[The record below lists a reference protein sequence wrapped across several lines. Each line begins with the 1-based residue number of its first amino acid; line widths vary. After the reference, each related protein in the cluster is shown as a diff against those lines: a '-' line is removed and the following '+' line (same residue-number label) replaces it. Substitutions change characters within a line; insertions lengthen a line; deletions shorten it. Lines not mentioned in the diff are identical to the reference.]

1 MPHLFNEAFRKLTGT
16 KVIRKKKVRES
27 MEVIRLYAFLIFFF
41 IVFYLFWFTADA
53 VIERRPNLDAFRDF
67 FNSIIAGS
75 AVIGF
80 LSRYLVDRDGD
91 GRPDEAVRRKDDD
104 SNDDSEIR
112 D

>member
-1 MPHLFNEAFRKLTGT
+1 MPRVFNKIIKALTGT
-16 KVIRKKKVRES
+16 KIIRKRKVRES

-53 VIERRPNLDAFRDF
+53 VIAHRPNLDAFRDF
-67 FNSIIAGS
+67 FNSVIAGS

-91 GRPDEAVRRKDDD
+91 GRPDEAVKGKDDD
-104 SNDDSEIR
+104 NEAGD
-112 D
+112 

>member
-1 MPHLFNEAFRKLTGT
+1 MPRIFNKLLRVLTGT
-16 KVIRKKKVRES
+16 TIIRKKKVRES

-53 VIERRPNLDAFRDF
+53 IIERRPNLDAFRDF

-80 LSRYLVDRDGD
+80 LSRYLVDKDED
-91 GRPDEAVRRKDDD
+91 GRPDEAVRRKDDE
-104 SNDDSEIR
+104 NEAGN
-112 D
+112 

>member
-1 MPHLFNEAFRKLTGT
+1 MPRFFNKALSVLTGT
-16 KVIRKKKVRES
+16 KIIRKTKVRES
-27 MEVIRLYAFLIFFF
+27 MEVIRLYAFLMFFF

-53 VIERRPNLDAFRDF
+53 IIEHRPNLDAFRDF

-80 LSRYLVDRDGD
+80 LSRYLVDKDED
-91 GRPDEAVRRKDDD
+91 GRPDEAVRGKDDD
-104 SNDDSEIR
+104 DDETG

>member
-1 MPHLFNEAFRKLTGT
+1 MPRIFNKLLRTLTGT
-16 KVIRKKKVRES
+16 TIIRKKKVRES

-53 VIERRPNLDAFRDF
+53 IIEYRPNLDAFRDF

-80 LSRYLVDRDGD
+80 LSRYLVDKDGD
-91 GRPDEAVRRKDDD
+91 GRPDEAVKGKDDED
-104 SNDDSEIR
+104 EAGN
-112 D
+112 

>member
-1 MPHLFNEAFRKLTGT
+1 MPRIFNKLVRVLTGT
-16 KVIRKKKVRES
+16 RIIRKKKVRES

-41 IVFYLFWFTADA
+41 IILYIFWFTADA
-53 VIERRPNLDAFRDF
+53 VIARRPNLDAFRDF
-67 FNSIIAGS
+67 FNSVIAGS

-104 SNDDSEIR
+104 NEAGD
-112 D
+112 

>member
-1 MPHLFNEAFRKLTGT
+1 MPRIFNKLLRALTGT
-16 KVIRKKKVRES
+16 KIIRKRKVRES

-53 VIERRPNLDAFRDF
+53 VIAHRPNLDAFRDF
-67 FNSIIAGS
+67 FNSVIAGS

-80 LSRYLVDRDGD
+80 LSRYLVDTDED

-104 SNDDSEIR
+104 NEAGD
-112 D
+112 

>member
-1 MPHLFNEAFRKLTGT
+1 MPRIFNKLLRALIGT
-16 KVIRKKKVRES
+16 KIIRKRKVRES

-41 IVFYLFWFTADA
+41 IILYIFWFTTDA
-53 VIERRPNLDAFRDF
+53 VIAHRPNLDAFRDF

-91 GRPDEAVRRKDDD
+91 GRPDEAVKGKDDD
-104 SNDDSEIR
+104 NDETGD
-112 D
+112 

>member
-1 MPHLFNEAFRKLTGT
+1 MPRIFNKLLRALAGT
-16 KVIRKKKVRES
+16 TIIRKKKVRES

-41 IVFYLFWFTADA
+41 IILYIFLFTADA
-53 VIERRPNLDAFRDF
+53 IIERRPNLDAFRDF

-80 LSRYLVDRDGD
+80 LSRYLVDVDGD
-91 GRPDEAVRRKDDD
+91 GRPDEAVKGKDDD
-104 SNDDSEIR
+104 DDETR

>member
-1 MPHLFNEAFRKLTGT
+1 MLRFFNKALSVLTGT
-16 KVIRKKKVRES
+16 KIIRKKKVRES
-27 MEVIRLYAFLIFFF
+27 MGVIRLYAFLIFFF

-53 VIERRPNLDAFRDF
+53 IIELRPNLDAFRDF

-91 GRPDEAVRRKDDD
+91 GRPDEAVRGKDDD
-104 SNDDSEIR
+104 DETGD
-112 D
+112 

>member
-1 MPHLFNEAFRKLTGT
+1 MPRNFNKLLKALTGT
-16 KVIRKKKVRES
+16 KIIRKKKVRES

-53 VIERRPNLDAFRDF
+53 IIEHRPNLDAFRDF

-80 LSRYLVDRDGD
+80 LSRYLVDKDGD
-91 GRPDEAVRRKDDD
+91 GRPDEAVKGKDDED
-104 SNDDSEIR
+104 EAGN
-112 D
+112 

>member
-1 MPHLFNEAFRKLTGT
+1 MPHLFNKAFRKLTGI
-16 KVIRKKKVRES
+16 KIVRKKKVRES

-53 VIERRPNLDAFRDF
+53 IIEHRPNLDAFRDF

-80 LSRYLVDRDGD
+80 LSRYLVDVDGD
-91 GRPDEAVRRKDDD
+91 GRPDEAVKGKDDE
-104 SNDDSEIR
+104 DDEAGN
-112 D
+112 

>member
-1 MPHLFNEAFRKLTGT
+1 MSRVFNKIIKMLTGT
-16 KVIRKKKVRES
+16 KIIRKTKVRES

>member
-1 MPHLFNEAFRKLTGT
+1 MPKLFNKVLRILTGP
-16 KVIRKKKVRES
+16 KFIRKKKVRES

-53 VIERRPNLDAFRDF
+53 IIERRPNLDAFRDF
-67 FNSIIAGS
+67 FNSVIAGS

-91 GRPDEAVRRKDDD
+91 GRPDEAVKGKDDD
-104 SNDDSEIR
+104 NETGD
-112 D
+112 